1 MSVIERIKGH
11 LNAWRRI
18 VLLSRRPDEEEF
30 ALLTRLTLIGFLLV
44 GVIAYVIH
52 LIYVMLVS

>member
-1 MSVIERIKGH
+1 MSFIEKVKNH
-11 LNAWRRI
+11 LNAWKRI

-30 ALLTRLTLIGFLLV
+30 SLLTRLTLIGFLLV

>member
-11 LNAWRRI
+11 LNAWKRI

>member
-1 MSVIERIKGH
+1 MSFIEKVKNH
-11 LNAWRRI
+11 LNAWKRI

-30 ALLTRLTLIGFLLV
+30 SLLTRLTLIGFLLV
-44 GVIAYVIH
+44 GVIAYIIH

>member
-1 MSVIERIKGH
+1 MNFIEKVKNH
-11 LNAWRRI
+11 LNAWKRI

-30 ALLTRLTLIGFLLV
+30 SLLTRLTLIGFLLV
-44 GVIAYVIH
+44 GVIAYIIH